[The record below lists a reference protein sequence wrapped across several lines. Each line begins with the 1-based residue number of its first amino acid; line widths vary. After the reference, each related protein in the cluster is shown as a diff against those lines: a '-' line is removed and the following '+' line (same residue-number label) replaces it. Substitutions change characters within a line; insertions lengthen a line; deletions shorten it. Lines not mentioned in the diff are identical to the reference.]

1 MKGGLSKTKTK
12 TYSINTTFNDFAIN
26 ILSESIIAQEQGRRT
41 QSAGAGFKDDFSTW
55 LKMFADPIHD
65 FNRTHPGFNLH
76 NQRLFRIYDNI
87 LKYQRKSLEDEI
99 LLALLQDTRASHG
112 ISLKYMRFYKKP
124 IVQPTITVIDDDT
137 EMVDINQI
145 WVNVESAFGEY
156 NDKFYIFNSAITGL
170 GTKDQFAPI
179 SYNRITPLP
188 VLWDSVPSKHRID
201 FSITPI
207 EVSNLVYDTI
217 YEKLHR
223 ELEYLTGIKLAVRE
237 VNRLVVLH
245 IYAKSQQKSFLLQAK
260 GFPIPKIKEAIDAIS
275 NSTAI
280 SDKEIAEIIA
290 FLRDSGIIYKEHLIS
305 FLLVCKM
312 SGDAGQVE
320 FLDKISSY
328 NGEVTLHNS
337 KGQSKT
343 QIIYPQQTLFFL
355 YTGDR
360 LCATNAITNNVKCV
374 FGYAGNI
381 AQFLGSNA
389 EFNVATFLR
398 EYSAIIDKA
407 YRLIRRTGSFL
418 NLLHMIP
425 IYQFAEIVSVYYE
438 LFSYVVGH
446 SIVARDIHQ
455 SSRQDSGTGTVDDFV
470 RYVIA
475 ITALVDIHDRF
486 DRIIAKI
493 VKRSKWTK
501 EDLLNENGKFD
512 PLIRFFANALVIPDA
527 ADESRKQVL
536 QFLAD
541 KLLNTKR
548 IIIGN
553 DYTMLSARF

>member
-99 LLALLQDTRASHG
+99 LLALLQDTRASHA

-170 GTKDQFAPI
+170 GTKDQFA
-179 SYNRITPLP
+179 
-188 VLWDSVPSKHRID
+188 
-201 FSITPI
+201 
-207 EVSNLVYDTI
+207 
-217 YEKLHR
+217 
-223 ELEYLTGIKLAVRE
+223 
-237 VNRLVVLH
+237 
-245 IYAKSQQKSFLLQAK
+245 
-260 GFPIPKIKEAIDAIS
+260 
-275 NSTAI
+275 
-280 SDKEIAEIIA
+280 
-290 FLRDSGIIYKEHLIS
+290 
-305 FLLVCKM
+305 
-312 SGDAGQVE
+312 
-320 FLDKISSY
+320 
-328 NGEVTLHNS
+328 
-337 KGQSKT
+337 
-343 QIIYPQQTLFFL
+343 
-355 YTGDR
+355 
-360 LCATNAITNNVKCV
+360 
-374 FGYAGNI
+374 
-381 AQFLGSNA
+381 
-389 EFNVATFLR
+389 
-398 EYSAIIDKA
+398 
-407 YRLIRRTGSFL
+407 
-418 NLLHMIP
+418 
-425 IYQFAEIVSVYYE
+425 EIVSVYYE

-446 SIVARDIHQ
+446 SIVAREIHR
-455 SSRQDSGTGTVDDFV
+455 SSRQDSGTVDDFV

-527 ADESRKQVL
+527 ADQSRKQVL